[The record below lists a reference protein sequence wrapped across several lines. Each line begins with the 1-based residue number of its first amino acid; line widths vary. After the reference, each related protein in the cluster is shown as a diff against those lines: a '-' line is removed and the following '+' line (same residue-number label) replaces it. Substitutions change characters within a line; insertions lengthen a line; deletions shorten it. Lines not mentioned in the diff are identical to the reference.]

1 MVIVRC
7 VVLSIR
13 SSQVFDRKLAH
24 VVISFLPV
32 RDKFRSCSFYI
43 ITLHISPSP
52 LLHDIPPMIFIAD
65 FVRFEPTDYKRRRH
79 PLPLIYFSLLHKFS
93 P

>member
-24 VVISFLPV
+24 VAISFLSV
-32 RDKFRSCSFYI
+32 RDKFRSCYFYI
-43 ITLHISPSP
+43 ITLHISQSP